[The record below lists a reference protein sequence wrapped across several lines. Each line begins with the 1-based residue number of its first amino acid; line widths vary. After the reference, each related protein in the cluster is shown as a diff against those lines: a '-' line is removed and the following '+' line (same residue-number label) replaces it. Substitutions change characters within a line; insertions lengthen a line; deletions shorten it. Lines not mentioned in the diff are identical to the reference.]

1 MTTQL
6 STFAKDIQPESTI
19 FFGAGSSL
27 PSHAASI
34 SEIIAHLSKTYGQSS
49 DGFTLAELSEL
60 IDQKT
65 KDRQRMISEVR
76 SLFSKIRPTGGLLNI
91 PLYEWK
97 ALYTTNYDELIEEAY
112 KRAEKSLIVY
122 SSNFDFTLRGNPV
135 STKLFKLHGTIS
147 KDTSSGD
154 NARLILT
161 STDYNFTEEYREKL
175 YDRFKADLRDSSL
188 VIIGHSLADPD
199 IKAVINRAMALD
211 VQALS
216 SGRITLLMYTPDS
229 DRAILEEGKGLR
241 VVFGGIDEF
250 FAELASKRPLR
261 VSAATASEDPLDRH
275 PSLRPTT
282 LDVSHEVQHASAD
295 VSRMFSGWPATYAD
309 IAAMLTFERT
319 ISGQIREYFQNP
331 DSLCAVILG
340 AAGVGKTTA
349 ARQVMLKLRQDG
361 RICWEHKGDSTL
373 QVQEWLAVARD
384 LPELNKLGAIFID
397 DAHEHLHEL
406 NELVDG
412 LVSEKLTSLKMI
424 VASSRNNWRPR
435 VKTPNLFKVGKESY
449 LSRLDGDEIEKL
461 LSLVENNR
469 AVQRLVEDTFA
480 GFSRREKRRRLV
492 ERAEADMFVCMR
504 NIFASESF
512 DDIILREYA
521 DLADPDHPSRG
532 EGYQEIYRYIA
543 ALESAGVHVHRQLVI
558 RLLGIPAE
566 SIGAV
571 LDALTDIVTEYTI
584 DEKEHIYGWK
594 GRHPVIDLIITK
606 YNFSDMGKIIDL
618 FEKVIDNIVP
628 TYDIEI
634 RSIRELCN
642 LDYGITRIPDKK
654 VQNRLLRKMI
664 SIAPGERVPRHRL
677 IRNLIDMG
685 DFDQA
690 QTEIRI
696 FEKDFRSDGPVARYK
711 IKLMVARAIRT
722 PGLMQEDRVVILE
735 QAREEAVVATRRY
748 EYTPQVFGAYADVG
762 FEIFRLTGRTDVFDA
777 AMAELKEAENRI
789 GDPQITR
796 IIRRFQRRMA
806 GQPSEDSGTGA
817 TV

>member
-6 STFAKDIQPESTI
+6 STFVKDIQPESTI
-19 FFGAGSSL
+19 LFFGAGSSL
-27 PSHAASI
+27 PSHAPSV
-34 SEIIAHLSKTYGQSS
+34 SEIIAHLSRAFGQPSE
-49 DGFTLAELSEL
+49 GFTLAELSEL

-76 SLFSKIRPTGGLLNI
+76 SLFSTIRPTGGLLNI

-97 ALYTTNYDELIEEAY
+97 ALYTTNYDELVEEAY
-112 KRAEKSLIVY
+112 KHADRSLTVY

-154 NARLILT
+154 NARLVLT
-161 STDYNFTEEYREKL
+161 SNDYNYTEEYREKL
-175 YDRFKADLRDSSL
+175 FDTFRADLGDSSL

-199 IKAVINRAMALD
+199 VKAVINRAIRLD
-211 VQALS
+211 AQALS

-229 DRAILEEGKGLR
+229 DRAILEEGRGLR

-250 FAELASKRPLR
+250 FGELASKRPLH
-261 VSAATASEDPLDRH
+261 VLAATASEDPLDRH

-282 LDVSHEVQHASAD
+282 LDVSHEVQHASAN
-295 VSRMFSGWPATYAD
+295 VSRMFNGWPATYAD

-319 ISGQIREYFQNP
+319 VSGQVRDIFQSP
-331 DSLCAVILG
+331 DRLCAVVLG

-349 ARQVMLKLRQDG
+349 ARQVMLKLRREG
-361 RICWEHKGDSTL
+361 HICWEHKGDSTL

-384 LPELNKLGAIFID
+384 LPGLNKLGAVFID
-397 DAHEHLHEL
+397 DAHEHVHEL
-406 NELVDG
+406 NDLVDG
-412 LVSEKLTSLKMI
+412 LVSEKLTSLKVV
-424 VASSRNNWRPR
+424 VASSRNNWYPR
-435 VKTPNLFKVGKESY
+435 VKTPNLFKAGKQFY
-449 LSRLDGDEIEKL
+449 LSRLDADEIEKL
-461 LSLVENNR
+461 LSLVERNR
-469 AVQRLVEDTFA
+469 VVQRLVEDTFA
-480 GFSRREKRRRLV
+480 GFSRQEKRRRLV

-504 NIFASESF
+504 NIFASETF

-532 EGYQEIYRYIA
+532 EGYQEIYRYVA

-566 SIGAV
+566 TIAAV

-594 GRHPVIDLIITK
+594 GRHPVIDLIITRYK
-606 YNFSDMGKIIDL
+606 FNEPGKIIDL

-642 LDYGITRIPDKK
+642 LDYGIARIPEKR
-654 VQNRLLRKMI
+654 VQNRLLRKMT

-685 DFDQA
+685 EFDQA

-711 IKLMVARAIRT
+711 INLMVARAVRT

-735 QAREEAVVATRRY
+735 QARAEAVAAIRRY

-777 AMAELKEAENRI
+777 AIGELKEAENRI
-789 GDPQITR
+789 GDPQVTR
-796 IIRRFQRRMA
+796 IIRRFQRRIA
-806 GQPSEDSGTGA
+806 GESVEGSDTSA
-817 TV
+817 